1 MSDLSDKLTQIKSQ
15 KDNNLTPGNLKSG
28 VTLLGVTGALPDTSV
43 ISVTTPN
50 TDLDDYQTTGKY
62 WFNYA
67 NTPSN
72 KPSYVENAAG
82 YLEVMCPEGITAY
95 TLQRWTVYD
104 KGTIWERQKVNN
116 TWNSWKVVSKQPKIL
131 WEDSG
136 GSYMDGSQRATLSEP
151 ISAQQS
157 GIILLFQP
165 YRSGAPTNW
174 GWYTHFFPK
183 AIISLV
189 AAGYGQGIT
198 IPDCDSGIQAGKYLY
213 FYDNYIEGN
222 DKNGQTTTMFG
233 QAVDNRNIV
242 LTKVIGI

>member
-15 KDNNLTPGNLKSG
+15 KDNNLTPENLKAG

-50 TDLDDYQTTGKY
+50 TDLNDYQTTGKY

-72 KPSYVENAAG
+72 KPSYVENTAG

-95 TLQRWTVYD
+95 TLQRWTVYN
-104 KGTIWERQKVNN
+104 TNTVYQRQKVNN
-116 TWNSWKVVSKQPKIL
+116 TWNSWNVVSKQPKIL
-131 WEDSG
+131 WEDAG
-136 GSYMDGSQRATLSEP
+136 GSYMNGSQRATLNEP

-165 YRSGAPTNW
+165 YRNGSPTSW

-183 AIISLV
+183 AIINLV
-189 AAGYGQGIT
+189 GAGYGQSIT
-198 IPDCDSGIQAGKYLY
+198 IPDCDYGVQAGKYLY
-213 FYDNYIEGN
+213 FYDNHIEGN

-233 QAVDNRNIV
+233 QTVDNKNIV